1 MGSYSFQDVTA
12 TLVGTSGTID
22 LGYGSSVAEEGI
34 TIAYANPRNKMRV
47 GADGEG
53 MNSLLAN
60 KSGTVTVRLLK
71 TSPVNAKLSQLYNEQ
86 SLSSSAWGQNL
97 ITIEQKV
104 AGDKTLCR
112 SCAFQK
118 HPDLTYATEAD
129 IIQWVFDVVKID
141 ALLGTY

>member
-1 MGSYSFQDVTA
+1 MGTYSFQDVTA

-34 TIAYANPRNKMRV
+34 TTTFSNPRNKKTV

-53 MNSLLAN
+53 MNSLKAD
-60 KSGTVTVRLLK
+60 KSGTVTIRLLK

-86 SLSSSAWGQNL
+86 SLSSLAWGQNL
-97 ITIEQKV
+97 ITIQQNV
-104 AGDKTLCR
+104 AGDKIMCR

-118 HPDLTYATEAD
+118 HPDLTYASDAD
-129 IIQWVFDVVKID
+129 IIPWVFDAIKID
-141 ALLGTY
+141 PLLGTY